1 MKYACTLVVLVAMT
15 IGGAARAQAPGDTP
29 PTNQQKVERVK
40 QRILALRAARLTS
53 ELNLDEKQ
61 AAKLFP
67 VLSKY
72 DDTFA
77 KLLKEAVE
85 LRKQAQAAAEK
96 NDDAALN
103 DIIDKL
109 VANQR
114 QRWDTQEARFK
125 DVRKV
130 LTPEQAARLLVVL
143 PQIDRQISNQLR
155 KALGRPGR
163 GSDYVGKP
171 GGRGH
176 RRAGAN
182 AGGGDSDDDDLDD
195 NDDGPIQ

>member
-15 IGGAARAQAPGDTP
+15 FGGVARAQAPGQTP
-29 PTNQQKVERVK
+29 PSNAQKIERVK
-40 QRILALRAARLTS
+40 QKILAMRAGQLTS

-72 DDTFA
+72 DDTFQ
-77 KLLKEAVE
+77 KLLKEAVD

-114 QRWDTQEARFK
+114 ARWDTQEARFK

-143 PQIDRQISNQLR
+143 PQIDRRISNQLR

-163 GSDYVGKP
+163 GGDYVGRP
-171 GGRGH
+171 GQRGRG
-176 RRAGAN
+176 RGGVN
-182 AGGGDSDDDDLDD
+182 AGGGDTDDDDLDD
-195 NDDGPIQ
+195 NDDGPMQ